1 MMQWLISGLF
11 LSYCARFLRGLV
23 DISVE
28 DIQGSRMD
36 LLPSCWLGLQR
47 KDMYFWLCSSM
58 DGSLAGVTTQV
69 GGIAVGLVGIF
80 LLLDHICNLGL
91 CWVVSV

>member
-1 MMQWLISGLF
+1 MLQWLISGLF
-11 LSYCARFLRGLV
+11 LSCCARFLRGLV
-23 DISVE
+23 DILVE

-47 KDMYFWLCSSM
+47 KGMYFWPCSSM
-58 DGSLAGVTTQV
+58 DGNLGGVTTQV

-80 LLLDHICNLGL
+80 LLLDRICSLGL
-91 CWVVSV
+91 CWVVLV